1 MWKPLVGLLSF
12 SSSQNPNKEPAGPS
26 ETCSMHSLHF
36 SLRFQNVSHN
46 EKLVGQGRKVNEKRY
61 RAAGG
66 CGRDVG
72 KKKGGPFMREKRTLV
87 VLIHFRSNS
96 RSIQSMNG
104 RHGWMEASSA
114 SAPTSTQNDTHQN
127 RTASM
132 RFTCSNLR
140 GYIRM
145 LQQQS
150 KQKPA
155 VIAAVKTWICRLI
168 RGAHFPHYSHNQT
181 LLTLLAVLY
190 IEAESYAFYRGSGRW
205 WNKWIQPVTVHVRCL
220 TGFHSNSYFDHRKHW
235 ALIAFGS

>member
-1 MWKPLVGLLSF
+1 
-12 SSSQNPNKEPAGPS
+12 
-26 ETCSMHSLHF
+26 
-36 SLRFQNVSHN
+36 
-46 EKLVGQGRKVNEKRY
+46 
-61 RAAGG
+61 
-66 CGRDVG
+66 
-72 KKKGGPFMREKRTLV
+72 MREKRTLV

-155 VIAAVKTWICRLI
+155 VIAAVKTWMSPYS
-168 RGAHFPHYSHNQT
+168 GSPFPT
-181 LLTLLAVLY
+181 LFTQPNTTYPARLAVHRSRELCILSRFRAVVEQVNSARY
-190 IEAESYAFYRGSGRW
+190 GACALSDRISFKFIFWSQKALGSYCLWF
-205 WNKWIQPVTVHVRCL
+205 VTLRIVRQVE
-220 TGFHSNSYFDHRKHW
+220 K
-235 ALIAFGS
+235 A